1 MRLDPRIYID
11 QVVQEINQLQE
22 MDSTTIR
29 IELSNYFF
37 QQYSILHTCNLCE
50 ITYTACERSTK
61 LWAFENFTFGNVLTQ
76 YAHVLL

>member
-29 IELSNYFF
+29 LELSNYFF
-37 QQYSILHTCNLCE
+37 Q
-50 ITYTACERSTK
+50 
-61 LWAFENFTFGNVLTQ
+61 
-76 YAHVLL
+76 

>member
-37 QQYSILHTCNLCE
+37 SVVLD
-50 ITYTACERSTK
+50 TAY
-61 LWAFENFTFGNVLTQ
+61 V
-76 YAHVLL
+76 